1 MKNRISMLI
10 IISLFL
16 TACLQEQRDDFI
28 IRTFRG
34 YVEDFTSTRT
44 SLDDDNRV
52 LWVKNDLI
60 SVFEDNQ
67 NPAAY
72 KITIHSA
79 GQTSAEFVKTANASA
94 GSSIGANVALYPY
107 SENARCVRLSTGD
120 CRISGFE
127 IPSVQTYA
135 GNTFASGDFPM
146 AAITP
151 LTDDAFAFKN
161 LCGVMKLQL
170 KGSHAVRYI
179 IVKGNKGELLSG
191 PAQAMVYA
199 DGSVPQLSMASGAGT
214 EVKLDCGDEGVMLSQ
229 TKATPFL
236 IVLPPTAFASG
247 FTVNIIDVN
256 GGEMELSTSKANPV
270 KRSSILKMPEK
281 TFTPKTP
288 ETPSVTSIET
298 VSLSFDEAIIKVT
311 VCNAVQYSGGF
322 KLKSEFNLDQVKREA
337 NWKMA
342 PRITDSFV
350 YEGPLTAF
358 PAGGDAAAVSSGQTY
373 VVWVSPYAEGQTT
386 VSTDDIIYKEITVPD
401 ITSGG
406 DKTVS
411 VSSFKA
417 DFKSVTA
424 VVSSS
429 GARSISACF
438 ATSSELASLPS
449 DAAKVSWLKNN
460 ASPVVGESGEVSRSD
475 LVPGTSLTLLAIAID
490 DSGRYGSVLEY
501 SCSTRI
507 PSFNEDIT
515 ITLTATNR
523 DKTAEVKVSA
533 SGAEIS
539 RFYYFAD
546 RASSSSWTRVLGGS
560 RESAEEFI
568 AINNDN
574 YLISNTDEKPFT
586 DGCVVM
592 NNVMIGEEHV
602 VVVMAE
608 DVEGNYSR
616 AFLLTFVPDLN
627 LGDFVYSNSGS
638 NSQWVST
645 KPKVTFG
652 DCEKDMEFYV
662 INWMVTPA
670 SGTTAYTVCVH
681 PNMVADCTDP
691 RDLAVRIF
699 NLGVEVVPGKT
710 ETLVYG
716 DEYNLVYVT
725 WKDAAGNFY
734 EPVSF
739 AVP

>member
-1 MKNRISMLI
+1 MLI

-16 TACLQEQRDDFI
+16 TACLQEQRDDFT

-52 LWVKNDLI
+52 LWVKNDQI

-107 SENARCVRLSTGD
+107 SESARCVRLSTGD

-236 IVLPPTAFASG
+236 IVLPPTAFTSG

-288 ETPSVTSIET
+288 DTPSVTSIET
-298 VSLSFDEAIIKVT
+298 VSLSFDEVIIKVT

-322 KLKSEFNLDQVKREA
+322 KLKSEFNLDQIKREA
-337 NWKMA
+337 NWKIV
-342 PRITDSFV
+342 PRITDFFV

-373 VVWVSPYAEGQTT
+373 VVWVAPYAKGQTM

-406 DKTVS
+406 SRKVS
-411 VSSFKA
+411 VSSFNA
-417 DFKSVTA
+417 AFKSITA
-424 VVSSS
+424 NVSSS
-429 GARSISACF
+429 GASTIYAAF
-438 ATSSELASLPS
+438 ATSSELSSLSS
-449 DAAKVSWLKNN
+449 DEAKINWLKAN
-460 ASPVVGESGEVSRSD
+460 ASPISGESGEVSRSG
-475 LVPGTSLTLLAIAID
+475 LASGTSLTLLAIAVD
-490 DSGRYGSVLEY
+490 ESGRYGSILKY
-501 SCSTRI
+501 SCSTRV
-507 PSFNEDIT
+507 PAFNESISIVLSET
-515 ITLTATNR
+515 YKEKTANIKVTAT
-523 DKTAEVKVSA
+523 
-533 SGAEIS
+533 GAEIS

-546 RASSSSWTRVLGGS
+546 QASSSSWTRVLGGT
-560 RESAEEFI
+560 REAAEEYM
-568 AINNDN
+568 AVNSDN
-574 YLISNTDEKPFT
+574 YLISNTDETPLT
-586 DGCVVM
+586 GGCIVM
-592 NNVMIGEEHV
+592 DDLMMGEKHV

-608 DVEGNYSR
+608 DVNGNFSR
-616 AFLLTFVPDLN
+616 AHMLSFVPELDL
-627 LGDFVYSNSGS
+627 GSFVYSTGS
-638 NSQWVST
+638 TRTKWIAS

-652 DCEKDMEFYV
+652 NCEQDEEFYV
-662 INWMVTPA
+662 VNWTVTPA
-670 SGTTAYTVCVH
+670 TGMTAYTICAH
-681 PNMVADCTDP
+681 PNMMEDCTEP
-691 RDLAVRIF
+691 EDLAVRIF
-699 NLGVEVVPGKT
+699 NKGVQVVPGKT
-710 ETLVYG
+710 ETLLYG
-716 DEYNLVYVT
+716 DKSNLVYVT

-734 EPVSF
+734 EPVLF